1 MSKKCSKGVR
11 ITMDKTDKERQ
22 QVIDDIVKR
31 ANKEIQ
37 ALSKPQTDI
46 IAAAFLSVMA
56 QVEELADTIGIS
68 RDVLLFGLFTSIF
81 NRVTSESGCAEKKTK
96 PTAKT
101 HKPPKGGFIPPKG
114 GFIQ

>member
-1 MSKKCSKGVR
+1 
-11 ITMDKTDKERQ
+11 MDKTDKERQ
-22 QVIDDIVKR
+22 QIIDEIVKR
-31 ANKEIQ
+31 GNKEIQ

-56 QVEELADTIGIS
+56 HVEELADTIGIS
-68 RDVLLFGLFTSIF
+68 RDVFLLELSASIY
-81 NRVTSESGCAEKKTK
+81 NRVTSESGCAEEKAK

-101 HKPPKGGFIPPKG
+101 HKPSKGGFIPPKG